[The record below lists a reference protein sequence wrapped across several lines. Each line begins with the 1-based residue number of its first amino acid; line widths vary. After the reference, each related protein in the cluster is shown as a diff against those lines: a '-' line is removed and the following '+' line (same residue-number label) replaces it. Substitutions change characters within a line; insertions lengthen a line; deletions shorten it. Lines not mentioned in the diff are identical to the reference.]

1 MLILAAVLAIFVYG
15 VIAAMLGTILPGL
28 AERFH
33 LTPKQ
38 NGVIAF
44 AQALGLM
51 IASLGVGPLI
61 DNEGKKIG
69 LIIGL
74 ALIALALASLPKAS
88 GYGSI
93 IALLFLL
100 GLGGG
105 VVVTGAN
112 ALVSDVAEAHR
123 GTALNLV
130 NLFFGLGGMATPF
143 IAANLLKRDTV
154 KLCYA
159 AGVFAVVALA
169 VQWAAPI
176 PGPTGVQS
184 FVLADAGAVLGKPIL
199 LLCGLL
205 LFLYVSCE
213 VGIWNWLAQHL
224 IAQGIPESRALNVLS
239 LGFALGLLVG
249 RVAVSPILITV
260 PPATVTLVSAV
271 AMAVTSYLLFSGRV
285 PLMTRASGGYGGPAL
300 VGCLAGGAVGFLG
313 GTSPT
318 LSFLDV
324 LTRGASMRGIDA
336 VLRKPVAEIASNYM
350 LAGALAGLVAGLG
363 LASILSKLRHRG
375 LHDKTKPSA
384 NLTPAWI
391 LVFITG
397 VAMAP
402 VFPTTLAIV
411 GDAFPRMTGT
421 AIGFAITCGWL
432 GLAVSSRIIG
442 AIAGGDPKRLKKALL
457 VIPAFSVLMV
467 AINLAILSALHK

>member
-28 AERFH
+28 SERFH

-51 IASLGVGPLI
+51 LASLAVGPLI
-61 DNEGKKIG
+61 DNQGKKIG

-74 ALIALALASLPKAS
+74 ALIALALVALPKAR

-112 ALVSDVAEAHR
+112 ALVSDVGEAHR
-123 GTALNLV
+123 ATALNLV

-154 KLCYA
+154 KLCYT
-159 AGVFAVVALA
+159 AGVLAVIALA

-213 VGIWNWLAQHL
+213 VGIWNWLVQHL
-224 IAQGIPESRALNVLS
+224 MAQGIPESRALNVLS
-239 LGFALGLLVG
+239 LGFALGMLVG
-249 RVAVSPILITV
+249 RAAVSPILITV

-271 AMAVTSYLLFSGRV
+271 AMAVTSF
-285 PLMTRASGGYGGPAL
+285 L
-300 VGCLAGGAVGFLG
+300 V
-313 GTSPT
+313 
-318 LSFLDV
+318 LSARDV
-324 LTRGASMRGIDA
+324 KA
-336 VLRKPVAEIASNYM
+336 
-350 LAGALAGLVAGLG
+350 
-363 LASILSKLRHRG
+363 
-375 LHDKTKPSA
+375 
-384 NLTPAWI
+384 AWI
-391 LVFITG
+391 LVFIAG
-397 VAMAP
+397 LAMAP

-442 AIAGGDPKRLKKALL
+442 AIAGVDPKRLKKALL
-457 VIPAFSVLMV
+457 VIPAFSVVMV